1 MNFFFCLVL
10 YVLLFFGIYIYIKT
24 YRYIVLVINSKLV
37 IGYDI
42 LKNILAQNQP
52 NCTLYT
58 TLYRTCDCKLRCG
71 VVIVLGKLHCKIR
84 C

>member
-1 MNFFFCLVL
+1 MDFFFVL
-10 YVLLFFGIYIYIKT
+10 YYMCYSFLVYIYIKT